1 MTCRRFKQIDSHR
14 TKKTIFAGQ
23 SVMDATTNID
33 VDAVTPRLKLLVL
46 QPAAYRNVDC
56 SFSDRESAA
65 TMSLATLDLACRR
78 VFDSPRF
85 DRELDVEWHSG
96 EPLHVPLAWYEEAI
110 ALMTERRPA
119 ALQLNHRF
127 LTDGLLLN
135 KDWALFF
142 ARIQATI
149 GLRLAGPADLG
160 DAGRRGSDGPDA
172 HERAM
177 RAVCLLQQ
185 HGLPFHVITVLT
197 EHALDEP
204 DRLFDF
210 YVENGIR
217 EVGFDIDEIAG
228 AGTKSYLASD
238 GIEARFRR
246 FIRRFFDLAWDEPG
260 LLKVGEL
267 DSTARLLLS
276 GVPARDERNQPFAV
290 LTVGHDGAISTFSP
304 ELLGARHP
312 RFGEFGFGHVA
323 SQRLCDIEYA
333 PLFQEISSEILQGVE
348 ACKLSCEH
356 FRWCG
361 GGAPASKLFE
371 TGRFD
376 ATETMHCRL
385 TRQVVLDE
393 VIAGIEARI
402 GRPPMAHDVIDEDAE
417 PYRVLENVP
426 IDLSG
431 QPMPYVIEG

>member
-1 MTCRRFKQIDSHR
+1 
-14 TKKTIFAGQ
+14 
-23 SVMDATTNID
+23 MDATTNIGI
-33 VDAVTPRLKLLVL
+33 DAVAPRLKRLVL
-46 QPAAYRNVDC
+46 QPASYRNVDG
-56 SFSDRESAA
+56 SFSDLEPAA

-85 DRELDVEWHSG
+85 DRELDVEWHGG
-96 EPLHVPLAWYEEAI
+96 EPLHVPLAWYAEAI

-119 ALQLNHRF
+119 ALQLNHCFR
-127 LTDGLLLN
+127 TDGLLLN
-135 KDWALFF
+135 EEWALFF
-142 ARIQATI
+142 ARIHAVV
-149 GLRLAGPADLG
+149 GLRLAGPPDLG
-160 DAGRRGSDGPDA
+160 DAGRRGGDGPGT

-177 RAVCLLQQ
+177 QAVRLLQQ
-185 HGLPFHVITVLT
+185 RGLPFHAITALT
-197 EHALDEP
+197 ENALDEP

-210 YVENGIR
+210 YVENAIK
-217 EVGFDIDEIAG
+217 EVGFEIDEIAG
-228 AGTKSYLASD
+228 VDTQSYLASD
-238 GIEARFRR
+238 GIEARFRT
-246 FIRRFFDLAWDEPG
+246 FIRRFFDLAWDDPG
-260 LLKVGEL
+260 LLKVREL

-290 LTVGHDGAISTFSP
+290 LTVAHDGTISTFSP

-312 RFGEFGFGHVA
+312 RFGAFGFGHVA
-323 SQRLCDIEYA
+323 SQRLCDIECA
-333 PLFQEISSEILQGVE
+333 PLFQEISSEIRQGVE
-348 ACKLSCEH
+348 ACKHSCEH

-402 GRPPMAHDVIDEDAE
+402 GRPPMSHDDIEEGAE
-417 PYRVLENVP
+417 PCHVHASVP
-426 IDLSG
+426 IDLG
-431 QPMPYVIEG
+431 GEPMPHVIEG